1 METTAEAVLFH
12 CLVVAECSESSPTQL
27 SAMEPEILNFGY
39 FFMSYDDDHFQFFPA
54 FVVWFRFY
62 FPFFLFYEKRE
73 IFLMFFFSAIWF
85 ESGACITEG
94 DARSE
99 CRAVMRFLTV
109 GIAIMKLRYSCPVCS
124 KSVCHMSSVWN
135 KLEELIA
142 STPMPE
148 TYKNKMVS
156 NKSQL

>member
-109 GIAIMKLRYSCPVCS
+109 GIAIMKLRY
-124 KSVCHMSSVWN
+124 KFMF
-135 KLEELIA
+135 L
-142 STPMPE
+142 PMFHRFRIQLSYVNRRL
-148 TYKNKMVS
+148 TY
-156 NKSQL
+156 

>member
-54 FVVWFRFY
+54 FV
-62 FPFFLFYEKRE
+62 
-73 IFLMFFFSAIWF
+73 
-85 ESGACITEG
+85 SGACITEG

-124 KSVCHMSSVWN
+124 KSVCDMSSVWN

-148 TYKNKMVS
+148 TYKNKMIQGVPATS
-156 NKSQL
+156 SSSWVTEMVR